1 MTNDSKSIR
10 FLGLKRFGFPFWFC
24 SVLVCAAAQFGC
36 SLSYDISP
44 DSAPVNIN
52 TRSAG
57 IIYAIAGTAD
67 ALYAVS
73 LNAGVWKLS
82 PSNRW
87 MQLSKSPRYAM
98 SIDVDPNN
106 SLHVLVGERDGD
118 AINARLNDAGLWES
132 YDGGTSWTYA
142 LNPLSAPGGCDS
154 QAISAVAFT
163 PDSAVV
169 ATTACG
175 IAWRPSPHKY
185 GIFSR
190 RLVQF
195 SFPAMPEAEAMVGI
209 GVAQH
214 RIWARSRSAKLIFSV
229 DDGATWSAVTAI
241 SPDTGNP
248 QRGMDFSVAG
258 VDGAAVM
265 PIIIP
270 GQPDSRKCGLLVYRT
285 ATQDWET
292 IALSD
297 ENGVDP
303 CLSDPNGLGGKASVR
318 IFNDSDG
325 KPVLTF
331 NTSEYVLRVDPNADF
346 SAFTTKRL
354 LSSSDIQ
361 TGGPRALDPRFQ
373 NKDQIH
379 ADLWDFFADLK
390 KDAYFAGGDGG
401 VVQNR
406 PGLQWSVLNSGLHTQ
421 HIQAMDVMAS
431 NGFSRIVYATQ
442 DNDGWY
448 ADLNTLQ
455 WGRTGVGDANWTSAD
470 QGNSNFGQISR
481 QVSLGELVEFA
492 NKSGPPTISIND
504 LGPPCVS
511 DPQFLQFVQ
520 TLPSETPGALDA
532 VMLVRRPCLDASGQP
547 FVFADSLKSLSENGS
562 PVVIRNRNWSANH
575 DFGNGQSWEIMA
587 DNLPMGAHTVF
598 VSNGHQNPHLFAQS
612 TDPNGEVLYQH
623 HFVRF
628 AGDIWEPLY
637 SGLIA
642 PSSCARGLF
651 GWYVPAYVN
660 PYNDANMLLL
670 TPSGV
675 VARAKGAFADDPV
688 MTALLTDSGTYPI
701 SSSFCGA
708 TVSTGN
714 NNAFPYVAR
723 MLGTPTLGRVIF
735 SPSGSRLI
743 SSPYS
748 GAFFDAGDGVWRNF
762 HELLPSPLS
771 PVFSAG
777 FDGNAAYVALA
788 GRGVIKI
795 PSPQK
800 AKIATYIT
808 PMSGYKPHLGGGQF
822 ILGQLHAADGMTLS
836 STPVSIR
843 LTDPA
848 GNIIFD
854 IAGMQTDSAG
864 RLLAPFGADGT
875 EVSLTYTG
883 DTTYAATNTR
893 YIK

>member
-1 MTNDSKSIR
+1 MTMGSKSIR
-10 FLGLKRFGFPFWFC
+10 FLGRKSLGFTLGLC
-24 SVLVCAAAQFGC
+24 SVIGSVAALFGC

-44 DSAPVNIN
+44 DSAPTNIG
-52 TRSAG
+52 TKSAG

-82 PSNRW
+82 SSNRW
-87 MQLSKSPRYAM
+87 KQLSNSPRYAM

-118 AINARLNDAGLWES
+118 AVNARLNDAGLWES
-132 YDGGTSWTYA
+132 YDGGITWTYV

-175 IAWRPSPHKY
+175 IAWRPSPQKY
-185 GIFSR
+185 RIFSR

-195 SFPAMPEAEAMVGI
+195 SFPVMPESEAMVGL

-214 RIWARSRSAKLIFSV
+214 RIWARSRSAKLIFSE
-229 DDGATWSAVTAI
+229 DDGATWAAVTAV
-241 SPDTGNP
+241 SPSTGNP

-258 VDGAAVM
+258 FDGAAVM

-270 GQPDSRKCGLLVYRT
+270 GQPDARKCGLLVYRA
-285 ATQDWET
+285 ATQDWQ
-292 IALSD
+292 IIGLLD
-297 ENGVDP
+297 ENGIDP

-318 IFNDSDG
+318 IFNGSDG
-325 KPVLTF
+325 RPVLTF

-354 LSSSDIQ
+354 LSSADIQ

-373 NKDQIH
+373 NKDEVH
-379 ADLWDFFADLK
+379 ADLWDFFADLNR
-390 KDAYFAGGDGG
+390 DAYFAGGDGG
-401 VVQNR
+401 MVQNR
-406 PGLQWSVLNSGLHTQ
+406 PALQWSVLNSGLHTQ
-421 HIQAMDVMAS
+421 HVQAMDVVAS
-431 NGFSRIVYATQ
+431 SGFSRIVYATQ

-448 ADLNTLQ
+448 ADLKNVQ

-470 QGNSNFGQISR
+470 QRNSSFGQISR
-481 QVSLGELVEFA
+481 QLSLGELVEFA
-492 NKSGPPTISIND
+492 HTSGPPTISINN
-504 LGPPCVS
+504 LGPPCVG

-520 TLPSETPGALDA
+520 TLTSETPAALDA

-547 FVFADSLKSLSENGS
+547 VVFADSLKSLSESGS
-562 PVVIRNRNWSANH
+562 PVVIRNRNWSENH
-575 DFGNGQSWEIMA
+575 DFGTGQSWEIMA
-587 DNLPMGAHTVF
+587 DKLPMGAHTVF
-598 VSNGHQNPHLFAQS
+598 VSNGHQNPHLFVQS
-612 TDPNGEVLYQH
+612 TDTTGEVLYQH
-623 HFVRF
+623 QFIRF
-628 AGDIWEPLY
+628 AGDVWEPIY

-642 PSSCARGLF
+642 PSSCANGLL

-670 TPSGV
+670 TPAGV
-675 VARAKGAFADDPV
+675 VAREKGAFAADPV
-688 MTALLTDSGTYPI
+688 ITALLTDSGTYPI
-701 SSSFCGA
+701 TSAFCGA
-708 TVSTGN
+708 TISAGN
-714 NNAFPYVAR
+714 YNAFPYVAR
-723 MLGTPTLGRVIF
+723 MLGTPTLGRAIF
-735 SPSGSRLI
+735 EPSGSRLI

-762 HELLPSPLS
+762 RELLPSPLS
-771 PVFSAG
+771 PAFSVG
-777 FDGNAAYVALA
+777 FDGSAAYIALA
-788 GRGVIKI
+788 GRGIMKI

-822 ILGQLHAADGMTLS
+822 ILGQLHAADGTMLS
-836 STPVSIR
+836 GTPVSIR

-848 GNIIFD
+848 GTIIFD
-854 IAGMQTDSAG
+854 ITGMQTDSDG
-864 RLLAPFGADGT
+864 RLLAPFGGDGT
-875 EVSLTYTG
+875 EVNLTYMG
-883 DTTYAATNTR
+883 DSVYAGANTR